1 MTRRIILCWITV
13 IISLALCDSAFH
25 APSLTSA
32 ERIFQVRNRG
42 PVKCTPL
49 RWKKE
54 WLKRPIFRRSEGSD
68 VSIDEA
74 LQYHKLRDDLKRQS
88 LDCGF
93 EKALEPRAFRRGAA
107 NAVNGK
113 LPMVALACTY

>member
-13 IISLALCDSAFH
+13 IISLALCDGAFD

-32 ERIFQVRNRG
+32 ERIFQVKNRG

-68 VSIDEA
+68 VFLNEA

-93 EKALEPRAFRRGAA
+93 EKTLEPRAFRRGVA

-113 LPMVALACTY
+113 VLLETLACTY

>member
-1 MTRRIILCWITV
+1 MTRKIILCWITV
-13 IISLALCDSAFH
+13 IISLALCDGAFD
-25 APSLTSA
+25 APSITSA

-54 WLKRPIFRRSEGSD
+54 WLKRPIFRRFEGSD
-68 VSIDEA
+68 ILLDEA

-93 EKALEPRAFRRGAA
+93 ERALEPRAFRRGAA
-107 NAVNGK
+107 NAVNSKVLMGTLVCK
-113 LPMVALACTY
+113 Y

>member
-1 MTRRIILCWITV
+1 MTRKIILCWITV
-13 IISLALCDSAFH
+13 IISLALCDGAFD

-68 VSIDEA
+68 VLLDEA
-74 LQYHKLRDDLKRQS
+74 LQYYKLRDDLKR
-88 LDCGF
+88 
-93 EKALEPRAFRRGAA
+93 
-107 NAVNGK
+107 
-113 LPMVALACTY
+113 

>member
-1 MTRRIILCWITV
+1 MTRKIILCWITV
-13 IISLALCDSAFH
+13 IISLALCDGAFD

-54 WLKRPIFRRSEGSD
+54 WLKRPIFRRSQGPD

-113 LPMVALACTY
+113 VLMVTLACPY

>member
-1 MTRRIILCWITV
+1 MTRKIILCWITV
-13 IISLALCDSAFH
+13 IISLALCDGAFD

-42 PVKCTPL
+42 PIKCTPL

-68 VSIDEA
+68 VLLHEA

-113 LPMVALACTY
+113 VLMVALACTC

>member
-13 IISLALCDSAFH
+13 IISLALCDGAFH
-25 APSLTSA
+25 ALSLTSA

-113 LPMVALACTY
+113 VLVGKLACKY

>member
-1 MTRRIILCWITV
+1 MTRRIILCWVTV
-13 IISLALCDSAFH
+13 IVSLALCDGAFD

-68 VSIDEA
+68 LLLDEA

-113 LPMVALACTY
+113 VLMVALACTC